1 MFCFNRE
8 KPGSFS
14 AFLIGCIM
22 LTQPDR
28 QGYELMKQPY
38 PTMKDLANGFK
49 LIFANMSNSAM

>member
-1 MFCFNRE
+1 MSCSLAQCSQE
-8 KPGSFS
+8 H
-14 AFLIGCIM
+14 C
-22 LTQPDR
+22 R